1 MTGSAGIGPHL
12 RHLLRQHI
20 KYARK
25 PRRYRQLL
33 RAVREIMPRTILE
46 IGVYNGVRAIEMI
59 EAASLGR
66 PVGDITYFGFDLF
79 ESMTAATM
87 ESELS
92 KWPSPESS
100 IRERLGR
107 TGARIELYKGFT
119 QDTLPAFAAAR
130 AGGPIDVA
138 FIDGGHAVD
147 TIRSDWR
154 NLEPLVGP
162 NSVVLFDDYYRGS
175 SPLTERFGC
184 NAVIAELDTGRFEC
198 TVLPDID
205 RFQLEGAPLDVSIV
219 RVRRRP

>member
-12 RHLLRQHI
+12 RHLLRLHI

-33 RAVREIMPRTILE
+33 RAVREIMPKTIVE

-66 PVGDITYFGFDLF
+66 PAGDITYFGFDLF

-92 KWPSPESS
+92 KWPSSESS
-100 IRERLGR
+100 IRERLVR

-130 AGGPIDVA
+130 AFCLAAWATAASRTHSPSACARWRASSRSRLHGP
-138 FIDGGHAVD
+138 
-147 TIRSDWR
+147 
-154 NLEPLVGP
+154 LPLSTFW
-162 NSVVLFDDYYRGS
+162 NSVQS
-175 SPLTERFGC
+175 M
-184 NAVIAELDTGRFEC
+184 
-198 TVLPDID
+198 
-205 RFQLEGAPLDVSIV
+205 APK
-219 RVRRRP
+219 R